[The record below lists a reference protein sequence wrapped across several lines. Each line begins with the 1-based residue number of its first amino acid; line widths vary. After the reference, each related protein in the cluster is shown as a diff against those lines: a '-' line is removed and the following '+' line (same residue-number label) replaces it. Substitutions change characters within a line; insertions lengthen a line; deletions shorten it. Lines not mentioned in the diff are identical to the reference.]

1 MEVSGN
7 GIPYWFTDISSLGG
21 GFDGGFRQRNSLL
34 VYWNLS
40 LGAAFMEV
48 CWGGIPYWF
57 TGIFN
62 LSGGFDGSLYG
73 LPYYFTGNFKLVGG
87 FHGNLYERNS
97 ILIYWNL

>member
-1 MEVSGN
+1 
-7 GIPYWFTDISSLGG
+7 
-21 GFDGGFRQRNSLL
+21 
-34 VYWNLS
+34 
-40 LGAAFMEV
+40 MEV